1 MANMSANIFSS
12 MPFIPYKI
20 VMALMEN
27 ENFCKLIYYNTMDA
41 LSQPN
46 LTIEQK
52 QALIWDGD
60 KDRMDHY
67 NIFLT
72 NIQPNSEIENRTIFK
87 CYRTHTK
94 PLNLVMATVAYRF
107 DIIFG
112 SKIPLVFCE
121 GIPCNRGDV
130 IEHEIMKSL
139 NNIDVAGV
147 GKLQYNAE
155 LTALCGTNIGVGN
168 NYTFAGFSIVMA
180 TQISDLREMVC
191 ND

>member
-72 NIQPNSEIENRTIFK
+72 NIDR
-87 CYRTHTK
+87 
-94 PLNLVMATVAYRF
+94 
-107 DIIFG
+107 
-112 SKIPLVFCE
+112 
-121 GIPCNRGDV
+121 
-130 IEHEIMKSL
+130 KS
-139 NNIDVAGV
+139 VV
-147 GKLQYNAE
+147 
-155 LTALCGTNIGVGN
+155 
-168 NYTFAGFSIVMA
+168 
-180 TQISDLREMVC
+180 
-191 ND
+191 